1 MTSPIELITVK
12 CPACGYRF
20 ETEHRASINR
30 MLDTHATDADIE
42 RWTTATRPE
51 CGATTSLG
59 ALIGGEDGD
68 WQITSGDSA

>member
-1 MTSPIELITVK
+1 
-12 CPACGYRF
+12 
-20 ETEHRASINR
+20 